1 MSQNDRPEA
10 PSPATAANGSTA
22 AKEENPTARALVSSS
37 KAEAE
42 SEQGA
47 QSGGVRRLAIDVL
60 PSGFHRTGEI
70 SPTEIRGALGSNQ
83 LLPRIYIAF
92 VLLVGI
98 LLFSSL
104 FVNWDSCSISSR
116 LASCRKSYMLSVL
129 EQHFSCSSSLPHQWK
144 IWNPYGCSNTPYGV
158 MDELAS
164 PISPRKDVVQNYCLE
179 FMQLIRSLCRV
190 EQKSVRSS
198 VSMFKDFPD
207 LGRRMQEQSF

>member
-70 SPTEIRGALGSNQ
+70 SPTEIRRALGSVNQ
-83 LLPRIYIAF
+83 LLICS
-92 VLLVGI
+92 GI
-98 LLFSSL
+98 LAALVAGL
-104 FVNWDSCSISSR
+104 P
-116 LASCRKSYMLSVL
+116 LAGN
-129 EQHFSCSSSLPHQWK
+129 P
-144 IWNPYGCSNTPYGV
+144 IWY
-158 MDELAS
+158 
-164 PISPRKDVVQNYCLE
+164 
-179 FMQLIRSLCRV
+179 
-190 EQKSVRSS
+190 
-198 VSMFKDFPD
+198 
-207 LGRRMQEQSF
+207 

>member
-10 PSPATAANGSTA
+10 PSPATAANGSA
-22 AKEENPTARALVSSS
+22 AVKEENPAAWALVSSS

-60 PSGFHRTGEI
+60 PSGFHRAGEVPSTEHAQFNFQLRLVNCRIVNLRIPYNEQI
-70 SPTEIRGALGSNQ
+70 SPTEICSALGSNQ

-104 FVNWDSCSISSR
+104 FVN
-116 LASCRKSYMLSVL
+116 V
-129 EQHFSCSSSLPHQWK
+129 SL
-144 IWNPYGCSNTPYGV
+144 IWS
-158 MDELAS
+158 
-164 PISPRKDVVQNYCLE
+164 CLE
-179 FMQLIRSLCRV
+179 A
-190 EQKSVRSS
+190 
-198 VSMFKDFPD
+198 P
-207 LGRRMQEQSF
+207 SFTDCVCLTMDIWLLRFCI

>member
-60 PSGFHRTGEI
+60 PSGFHRTGEVPSAKHAQCSSRTQGFSVKAVVI
-70 SPTEIRGALGSNQ
+70 KIKQHTK
-83 LLPRIYIAF
+83 IA
-92 VLLVGI
+92 
-98 LLFSSL
+98 
-104 FVNWDSCSISSR
+104 ISSR
-116 LASCRKSYMLSVL
+116 LASCRKSYMQQVKVLLNLKQDDLIFLVAGIGKLSVL

-144 IWNPYGCSNTPYGV
+144 IWNPYGRSNTPYG
-158 MDELAS
+158 
-164 PISPRKDVVQNYCLE
+164 
-179 FMQLIRSLCRV
+179 
-190 EQKSVRSS
+190 
-198 VSMFKDFPD
+198 
-207 LGRRMQEQSF
+207 